1 MISMRPTTATER
13 FTIERRVGP
22 RLRRVFSP
30 RALLLAPF
38 LPLACTPSTQ
48 QEVELGT
55 SYAQQIN
62 RQLPIV
68 GDPEANRYI
77 NLLGDSL
84 ARVAD
89 DRSLQWRFYIVDS
102 PEVNA
107 FAVPGGFIYVNRGL
121 IERTTEMNQLAGVLA
136 HEIGH
141 VTLRHSVKQMR
152 DMQRANVGLTM
163 ACVLTGVCTNEAA
176 GAAIQIGGSAVFAK
190 FSRDDER
197 ESDRAAVQYT
207 TRAKI
212 DPRGIPKMFE
222 ILLNERKGSPQGVDA
237 WFRTHPLEE
246 SRIEEAQAEIA
257 KLPASMLRGLTT
269 DTRQYQAF
277 KTRLR
282 SLPRTT
288 VRRGS

>member
-1 MISMRPTTATER
+1 MNAWSRRTAVHRP
-13 FTIERRVGP
+13 GK
-22 RLRRVFSP
+22 
-30 RALLLAPF
+30 RASLLSIRSAPAWLLLFAMS
-38 LPLACTPSTQ
+38 CTPSTQ

-121 IERTTEMNQLAGVLA
+121 IERTTAMNQLAGVLA

-141 VTLRHSVKQMR
+141 VTQRHSVKQMR
-152 DMQRANVGLTM
+152 DMQRADLGLTM

-176 GAAIQIGGSAVFAK
+176 GAAIQLGGSAVFAK

-197 ESDRAAVQYT
+197 QSDRVAVAYT
-207 TRAKI
+207 VRAGI

-222 ILLNERKGSPQGVDA
+222 ILLNERKGSPSGVDA

-246 SRIEEAQAEIA
+246 SRIEEVQGEIA
-257 KLPASMLRGLTT
+257 KLPASALRGLTVN
-269 DTRQYQAF
+269 TRSYDAF
-277 KTRLR
+277 RSRLA